1 MTAIILFFAKELLL
15 MQTGRMLTL
24 VVPWSRFWWHRHS
37 CPACAGCWW
46 WSQTPWCPWCC
57 HRWSQTSQKSS
68 VHPAEHNHGAVT
80 VLGIFSANISTLIL
94 ALCRANSWCYHR
106 WNQIRWNQILWNQI
120 LQIPYVWLI
129 AYHDTNQILQ
139 IPYLHPAQHSHG
151 AVIETRP
158 LRSHPYILL
167 GNQVRCNSWHWH
179 CWCLIH
185 SHNEMCRLVSERQG
199 IVSGKGQY
207 WVHSYITGFA
217 GRSWSQAGV

>member
-94 ALCRANSWCYHR
+94 ALCRANSWIIVGIKYVGIKYFGIKYFKYHTFD
-106 WNQIRWNQILWNQI
+106 
-120 LQIPYVWLI
+120 WLPTMTPI
-129 AYHDTNQILQ
+129 KYFKYHT
-139 IPYLHPAQHSHG
+139 
-151 AVIETRP
+151 
-158 LRSHPYILL
+158 YIL
-167 GNQVRCNSWHWH
+167 
-179 CWCLIH
+179 H
-185 SHNEMCRLVSERQG
+185 STVMVLSLKRDLSEV
-199 IVSGKGQY
+199 ILTSC
-207 WVHSYITGFA
+207 
-217 GRSWSQAGV
+217 